1 MWHFSRLSILFTPI
15 LPGPTGKKVLDLW
28 KLHNSVSKEGGFEVC
43 CKERKW
49 TKIASDMGKEVAKHV
64 GANLRQHYERILYP
78 WDLFKAGEPFKRRE
92 GGGGTPVKDAG
103 VNYHPPGR
111 APGAGGGGGGAGA
124 ARMGGGRM
132 GGGRM
137 GGGSSGGRMGGGSG
151 GRTVAAAAAAAKKSG
166 PSWKGADAGPL
177 SASSNLVVDPA
188 VWKEEKYAGITEI
201 KMEDKKDKPEVDSC
215 VVGVNGT
222 STRRNEVGVDDVKA
236 ETSGEAAVDDAL
248 SMSEGAEYASHALD
262 ERQSAAS
269 LKSSATSLSAGS
281 SMGGAVRRSR
291 RMGGVVCPEA
301 DPTGAN
307 KELRKLAFYGAGP
320 KMPGFDAAGDL
331 STVPDGQDAATV
343 DADGKVPPEG
353 ETAEQVWVCFISL

>member
-1 MWHFSRLSILFTPI
+1 M
-15 LPGPTGKKVLDLW
+15 DLW
-28 KLHNSVSKEGGFEVC
+28 KLHSSVSKEGGFESC

-103 VNYHPPGR
+103 PKR
-111 APGAGGGGGGAGA
+111 MGGG
-124 ARMGGGRM
+124 RMGGGRM

-137 GGGSSGGRMGGGSG
+137 GGGSSG
-151 GRTVAAAAAAAKKSG
+151 RTITADAAADKKSI
-166 PSWKGADAGPL
+166 PTWKGAGLP
-177 SASSNLVVDPA
+177 SSSSNLVDPA
-188 VWKEEKYAGITEI
+188 VCKEEKEAGIMELKT
-201 KMEDKKDKPEVDSC
+201 EDKKEKDRLEADSSVD
-215 VVGVNGT
+215 GVNGVYGVNGA
-222 STRRNEVGVDDVKA
+222 SSSRNEVGVDDVKA
-236 ETSGEAAVDDAL
+236 EASDEAAVDAL

-262 ERQSAAS
+262 ERQSAAAH
-269 LKSSATSLSAGS
+269 KSSAASMSAGS
-281 SMGGAVRRSR
+281 SVGGAVRRSR
-291 RMGGVVCPEA
+291 RMGGVVCPDA

-331 STVPDGQDAATV
+331 STVPDGQDAVAGA
-343 DADGKVPPEG
+343 ADGKVPPEG
-353 ETAEQVWVCFISL
+353 ETAEQVRVCLLLMRGTHCLLNSSLCLF